1 MNRENL
7 FKAKRKDNGEW
18 VEGYYVYC
26 RKRHYILPVLN
37 KAIGFD
43 EREDKWIEIDIDT
56 LCQHTGLTDK
66 KIWENDILR
75 GHKNDND
82 LARVVFGEFNVIDA
96 ETLEVVDRVIG
107 WHTEVI
113 ETDTLSKCEPFCI
126 PMPLTD
132 FYIEISEFEV
142 FGNIFDN
149 PELLEVE

>member
-56 LCQHTGLTDK
+56 LCQYTGLTDKNGK
-66 KIWENDILR
+66 KIWENDIIKCLKR
-75 GHKNDND
+75 KEGYDIYK
-82 LARVVFGEFNVIDA
+82 VVWRKWYADFGVEPIKPKYEAQYPIGLSDGATLHGRDYKVI
-96 ETLEVVDRVIG
+96 
-107 WHTEVI
+107 
-113 ETDTLSKCEPFCI
+113 
-126 PMPLTD
+126 
-132 FYIEISEFEV
+132 
-142 FGNIFDN
+142 GNIFDN
-149 PELLEVE
+149 PDLLEVK

>member
-7 FKAKRKDNGEW
+7 FKAKRIDNGEW

-66 KIWENDILR
+66 NDKKIWENDILR
-75 GHKNDND
+75 RDGYWDIRIEFENGVFMVRNTDKVQYIN
-82 LARVVFGEFNVIDA
+82 RVVYTPISIFDIKMY
-96 ETLEVVDRVIG
+96 
-107 WHTEVI
+107 EVI
-113 ETDTLSKCEPFCI
+113 
-126 PMPLTD
+126 
-132 FYIEISEFEV
+132 
-142 FGNIFDN
+142 GNIFDN
-149 PELLEVE
+149 PELLEVEQ